1 MITPYNLVNHEL
13 IGLGVKVEHS
23 TNSSL
28 VGIEGRV
35 VDETQHTL
43 IVEALE
49 GRRRVPK
56 DVCTFLFEL
65 NPRVRVNGGLLMGR
79 SEDRISKRHT
89 RRCSW

>member
-35 VDETQHTL
+35 VDENSTPSSWRLSRGEEGCPRTCALSCSSL
-43 IVEALE
+43 IQ
-49 GRRRVPK
+49 G
-56 DVCTFLFEL
+56 
-65 NPRVRVNGGLLMGR
+65 
-79 SEDRISKRHT
+79 
-89 RRCSW
+89 